1 MVGGC
6 GGPGILGAGG
16 SGANS
21 RLTFSSHGGGMS
33 CNAESGQGTAVIEPN
48 RLIFGGGGGG
58 GGTIMATYSSW
69 YVPVG
74 TPGCGGPGAGGGGMG
89 NYSGSTGAY
98 VPSGPGGML
107 GGGGGASAYIMGGFG
122 GNAGGGGGS
131 GYQYHGYGGEGLV
144 IVQYKVTE

>member
-1 MVGGC
+1 MVAAVLV
-6 GGPGILGAGG
+6 LGAGG

-21 RLTFSSHGGGMS
+21 RLTYSSYGGGMS
-33 CNAESGQGTAVIEPN
+33 SNAESGHGTAIIEPN

-74 TPGCGGPGAGGGGMG
+74 SPGCGGPGAGGGGMG

-98 VPSGPGGML
+98 LPSGPGGML
-107 GGGGGASAYIMGGFG
+107 GGGGGASAYMMEPS
-122 GNAGGGGGS
+122 AVT
-131 GYQYHGYGGEGLV
+131 LV
-144 IVQYKVTE
+144 EAADQGINTMVTAAKD